1 MNKDN
6 RQPGKLDSF
15 FNEVESLKKHLPPI
29 NSAGYPFIII
39 FFLVSLL
46 LSTFSEFLGWLG
58 FLITIWCVYFFRN
71 PVRFTPILSG
81 TNKNNLI
88 ISPADGTVIEI
99 SKISPTED
107 IGLPEGKWTRVCVF
121 MNVFDVHVNRSPMS
135 GQITYKKYIPGSF
148 FNASLDKASDENERL
163 ILNMDT
169 ENGHKIAF
177 VQIAGLVARRI
188 ICDVDIG
195 NSLKAGE
202 SFGLIRF
209 GSRVDIYFPSEV
221 SVMILKGQKMI
232 AGETIIGD
240 FSKNAKPVK
249 EITDEK

>member
-1 MNKDN
+1 MNI
-6 RQPGKLDSF
+6 LDSIKT
-15 FNEVESLKKHLPPI
+15 SILTPI
-29 NSAGYPFIII
+29 HPAGIPFIAI
-39 FFLVSLL
+39 FFILAIII
-46 LSTFSEFLGWLG
+46 GWIWSPLYYVG
-58 FLITIWCVYFFRN
+58 FTLTLWCIYFFRN
-71 PVRFTPILSG
+71 PHRITPTLSG
-81 TNKNNLI
+81 SNKNNLI

-99 SKISPTED
+99 SKITPAED
-107 IGLPEGKWTRVCVF
+107 IGLPAGKWTRVCIF
-121 MNVFDVHVNRSPMS
+121 MNVFDVHVNRSPML

-148 FNASLDKASDENERL
+148 VNASLDKASDENERL
-163 ILNMDT
+163 ILNMDAD
-169 ENGHKIAF
+169 NGNKIAF

-195 NSLKAGE
+195 HSLKAGE
-202 SFGLIRF
+202 VFGLIRF

-221 SVMILKGQKMI
+221 SVMVLKGQKMI

>member
-1 MNKDN
+1 MSII
-6 RQPGKLDSF
+6 DSIKSSVF
-15 FNEVESLKKHLPPI
+15 VPI
-29 NSAGYPFIII
+29 HPAGTPFVIL
-39 FFLVSLL
+39 FCLV
-46 LSTFSEFLGWLG
+46 TVVLGWIWYPLFFIG
-58 FLITIWCVYFFRN
+58 FLLTIWCIYFFRN
-71 PVRFTPILSG
+71 PDRITPTLSG
-81 TNKNNLI
+81 SNKNNLI

-99 SKISPTED
+99 SKITPAVH
-107 IGLPEGKWTRVCVF
+107 IGLPAGKWTRVCIF
-121 MNVFDVHVNRSPMS
+121 MNVFDVHVNRSPML

-169 ENGHKIAF
+169 DNGNKIAF

-195 NSLKAGE
+195 HSLKAGE
-202 SFGLIRF
+202 VFGLIRF

-221 SVMILKGQKMI
+221 SVMVLKGQKMI

-240 FSKNAKPVK
+240 FSKTLNL
-249 EITDEK
+249 